1 MNAIEQSDILK
12 ALAFVES
19 EGPVTTQQVT
29 EYMYGCKKPDDM
41 YNANV
46 EYVTTIMQWLK
57 RHHRIVAEKP
67 LNTGRGYNVNLWRVA
82 DGSE

>member
-1 MNAIEQSDILK
+1 MNAIEESDILE

-29 EYMYGCKKPDDM
+29 EYMYGCRKPDDM

-46 EYVTTIMQWLK
+46 EYVTSIMQWLK
-57 RHHRIVAEKP
+57 RHHRIVGERVP
-67 LNTGRGYNVNLWRVA
+67 TGRGNIINVWRVA

>member
-1 MNAIEQSDILK
+1 MKSIEESDILK

-29 EYMYGCKKPDDM
+29 EWMYRCEKPDDV

-57 RHHRIVAEKP
+57 RHKSIVGERVP
-67 LNTGRGYNVNLWRVA
+67 TGHGYMINVWRVA
-82 DGSE
+82 YGSE

>member
-1 MNAIEQSDILK
+1 MNAIEEADIVKILG
-12 ALAFVES
+12 FVRQN
-19 EGPVTTQQVT
+19 GPVTTQQVT
-29 EYMYGCKKPDDM
+29 EWMYGCKKPDDV

-57 RHHRIVAEKP
+57 RHRSIVGESVP
-67 LNTGRGYNVNLWRVA
+67 TGHGYMINVWRVA